1 MLLADALLGACILIP
16 NDEYETIVAIERDH
30 GVTDVPQLL
39 EHLKSLEV
47 QGSESPK
54 SSGLV
59 EYLTTAASTGHL
71 AAVASASTG
80 LDIPS
85 TPTFKAETKADRA
98 DRTTSAMPQ
107 PPPTQPPRATLPPRA
122 SATTA
127 ATATTTTA
135 AAITATAAATA
146 APTATAMATEVPVA
160 TPIPVEYAHAPDLH
174 DAAVSA
180 ATAPHAHVGR
190 RQTTGRAQERAHDR
204 MRERMRRLT
213 KLSES
218 ALPVAIELERHTVEP
233 RLEITNDSDAHFVY
247 INFPSG
253 SAADARVRLD
263 DSQRLVVDGVK
274 VFSASHAARMELIDE
289 VLARAKLTDVE
300 TIDRLTADD
309 LVPVFRDLLKERGL
323 RVVEYEPLTLDLPT
337 DGSVLLDEIMKE
349 EQDARTLL
357 ITVPKRP
364 KRSRRPAHRA
374 GMPSQTGGPYR
385 HSNGPFGGYSNGYE
399 YPKGLVGLG
408 GHGGR
413 GGGLTTTPPSTTE
426 SKPPT
431 KAAAA
436 PRGTTCH
443 STAGWCQAS
452 GGRGELD

>member
-1 MLLADALLGACILIP
+1 MKMFTTTKAHTDTTRTRVHSVTTRTHLTSTRRTTMLLADALLGACILIP

-85 TPTFKAETKADRA
+85 TPTFKAETKANRA

-160 TPIPVEYAHAPDLH
+160 TPIPVEYARAPDLH

-180 ATAPHAHVGR
+180 AAAPHAHVGR

-204 MRERMRRLT
+204 
-213 KLSES
+213 
-218 ALPVAIELERHTVEP
+218 
-233 RLEITNDSDAHFVY
+233 
-247 INFPSG
+247 
-253 SAADARVRLD
+253 
-263 DSQRLVVDGVK
+263 
-274 VFSASHAARMELIDE
+274 
-289 VLARAKLTDVE
+289 
-300 TIDRLTADD
+300 
-309 LVPVFRDLLKERGL
+309 
-323 RVVEYEPLTLDLPT
+323 
-337 DGSVLLDEIMKE
+337 
-349 EQDARTLL
+349 
-357 ITVPKRP
+357 
-364 KRSRRPAHRA
+364 
-374 GMPSQTGGPYR
+374 
-385 HSNGPFGGYSNGYE
+385 
-399 YPKGLVGLG
+399 
-408 GHGGR
+408 
-413 GGGLTTTPPSTTE
+413 
-426 SKPPT
+426 
-431 KAAAA
+431 
-436 PRGTTCH
+436 
-443 STAGWCQAS
+443 
-452 GGRGELD
+452 